1 MSIPTA
7 ASGEATADQP
17 DDARLMHLAM
27 ANAATV
33 RLLTPPNP
41 WVGAVLVA
49 TDGSVFQGATS
60 APGGPH
66 AELTVLLAAGRLSRG
81 ATLYTTLEPCAHHGR
96 TAPCADAI
104 IAAGVARVVV
114 GIIDP
119 DANVAGRGLDRLRD
133 AGLAVVVG
141 VGGDEV
147 TEQLRAYITHRTLGR
162 PHVVLKLAASLD
174 GRIAAPDGSSQ
185 WITGPEARADA
196 HRLRAESDAVVVGAG
211 TVRADDPSLT
221 VRDFRPAGD
230 VAPHGL
236 DPRRVVLGRVGS
248 GARVQPA
255 RSCTGDLATVLT
267 ELANEGVLQV
277 LVEGGANVAW
287 RFHHA
292 GLIDEYVIYIAPVL
306 LGGDDARP
314 MFAGPGAATMADVWR
329 GGFQSISRLGDDVR
343 LVLRPSTRAV
353 PGV

>member
-1 MSIPTA
+1 MTIPTT
-7 ASGEATADQP
+7 ASAETADDQS
-17 DDARLMHLAM
+17 DDARLMRLAM

-49 TDGSVFQGATS
+49 TDGLVFQGATS

-66 AELTVLLAAGRLSRG
+66 AELGVLLAAGRRSRDS
-81 ATLYTTLEPCAHHGR
+81 TLFTTLEPCAHRGR
-96 TAPCADAI
+96 TGPCADAI

-119 DANVAGRGLDRLRD
+119 DANVAGRGLGRLCD
-133 AGLAVVVG
+133 AGLAVAVG
-141 VGGDEV
+141 VAGDEV

-174 GRIAAPDGSSQ
+174 GRIAAPDGSSK

-230 VAPHGL
+230 VAPHRI
-236 DPRRVVLGRVGS
+236 DPLRVVLGRVAS
-248 GARVQPA
+248 DARVQPA
-255 RSCTGDLATVLT
+255 RSCTGDIATVLAD
-267 ELANEGVLQV
+267 LANEGVLQV

-292 GLIDEYVIYIAPVL
+292 GLIDEYVIYVAPAL
-306 LGGDDARP
+306 FGGNDAQP
-314 MFAGPGAATMADVWR
+314 MFAGPGAATMADVWH
-329 GGFQSISRLGDDVR
+329 GSFHSISRLGGDVR
-343 LVLRPSTRAV
+343 LVLRPSSRAV
-353 PGV
+353 PGM